1 MAGVTPLIGISAY
14 WRSAS
19 WGPWSDYPAC
29 MVPQGYVIG
38 VRAAGGAPVLVPP
51 DATYARDP
59 GIVLD
64 VLDGLLMVGGE
75 DIGPTAYGATPHPA
89 TDPPNVVR
97 DEAEAALLHAAI
109 ARDMPV
115 LAVCRGM
122 QLLNV
127 VYGGNLVQEIGD
139 HTDAAP
145 HRPRLGTFGR
155 HDVDVEGGRLQD
167 LVGPLVTGVHS
178 HHHQG
183 LGELGEGLA
192 ITARSEDGLPEAI
205 EDARKRFMLGVLWH
219 PEEDP
224 EGAGAPLFRGLVKEA
239 AAYRELRA

>member
-1 MAGVTPLIGISAY
+1 MAAVTPRIGISAY

-19 WGPWSDYPAC
+19 WGPWADYPAC

-38 VRAAGGAPVLVPP
+38 VRAAGGAPLLVPP

-59 GIVLD
+59 DIVLD

-75 DIGPTAYGATPHPA
+75 DIGPAAYGARPHPA

-97 DEAEAALLHAAI
+97 DEAESALLAAAV

-122 QLLNV
+122 QMLNV
-127 VYGGNLVQEIGD
+127 VYGGDLVQEIGD
-139 HTDAAP
+139 HTDSAP
-145 HRPRLGTFGR
+145 HRPQLGTFGR
-155 HDVDVEGGRLQD
+155 HDVDVESGRLLD
-167 LVGPLVTGVHS
+167 LVGPLVTRVHS

-183 LGELGEGLA
+183 LGRLGEGLA
-192 ITARSEDGLPEAI
+192 ITARSGDGLPEAI

-239 AAYRELRA
+239 AAYRERRA